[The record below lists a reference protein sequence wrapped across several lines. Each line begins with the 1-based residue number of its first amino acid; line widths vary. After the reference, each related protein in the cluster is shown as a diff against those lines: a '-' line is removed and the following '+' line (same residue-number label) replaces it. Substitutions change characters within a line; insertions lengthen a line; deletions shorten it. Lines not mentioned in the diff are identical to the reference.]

1 MELPDYR
8 QYLSYIPQPLKARGR
23 DFAAVTAALLLS
35 AFFLFFAIR
44 PTANAIAELLGEIKA
59 REKSDAQLQEKINQ
73 IVKAQNFYN
82 EIYDRLFLVEEAL
95 PQNPQIASI
104 AKEIEAQRL
113 RESLDLSRLSYS
125 SLVLTDETGSKSKK
139 KETGDL
145 TPINFT
151 LNMAGQYLD
160 FKDFL
165 KNVFE
170 QRRIIHI
177 NNFDIQQANEKE
189 EAIKLDISLD
199 GNTFYLNY
207 NAEQD
212 EQQ

>member
-1 MELPDYR
+1 MEFPDYR
-8 QYLSYIPQPLKARGR
+8 QYLTYIPQPIRTRGR
-23 DFAAVTAALLLS
+23 DFAAVTASLFLT

-59 REKSDAQLQEKINQ
+59 REKSDIQLQEKIDQ
-73 IVKAQNFYN
+73 IIKAQNFYN
-82 EIYDRLFLVEEAL
+82 QIYDRLFLVEEAL
-95 PQNPQIASI
+95 PQNPQIASL

-113 RESLDLSRLSYS
+113 KENLDLSKLGYS
-125 SLVLTDETGSKSKK
+125 SLVLTDETGGKDKK
-139 KETGDL
+139 KEAASL

-170 QRRIIHI
+170 QRRIVHI
-177 NNFDIQQANEKE
+177 NNFEIQQAKGE
-189 EAIKLDISLD
+189 EIIKLDISLS

-207 NAEQD
+207 HD
-212 EQQ
+212 STTEQQ

>member
-1 MELPDYR
+1 MEFPDYR
-8 QYLSYIPQPLKARGR
+8 QYFTYIPQPIRARGR
-23 DFAAVTAALLLS
+23 DFAAVSASLLLT

-44 PTANAIAELLGEIKA
+44 PTANAIADLLGEIKA
-59 REKSDAQLQEKINQ
+59 REKSDAQLQEKIDQ
-73 IVKAQNFYN
+73 IIKAQNFYN
-82 EIYDRLFLVEEAL
+82 QIYDRLFLVEEAL
-95 PQNPQIASI
+95 PQNPQIASL

-113 RESLDLSRLSYS
+113 KENLDLNKLGYS
-125 SLVLTDETGSKSKK
+125 SLVLTDEKGKGKEKK
-139 KETGDL
+139 TADL

-170 QRRIIHI
+170 QRRIVHI
-177 NNFDIQQANEKE
+177 NNFEIQQAKEKK

-207 NAEQD
+207 HGNET

>member
-1 MELPDYR
+1 MEFPDYR
-8 QYLSYIPQPLKARGR
+8 QYLTYIPQPIRTRGR
-23 DFAAVTAALLLS
+23 DFAAVTASLFLT

-59 REKSDAQLQEKINQ
+59 REKSDVQLQEKIDQ
-73 IVKAQNFYN
+73 IIKAQNFYN
-82 EIYDRLFLVEEAL
+82 QIYDRLFLVEEAL
-95 PQNPQIASI
+95 PQNPQIASL

-113 RESLDLSRLSYS
+113 KENLDLSKLGYS
-125 SLVLTDETGSKSKK
+125 SLVLTDETGGKDKK
-139 KETGDL
+139 KETANL

-151 LNMAGQYLD
+151 LSMAGQYLD

-170 QRRIIHI
+170 QRRIVHI
-177 NNFDIQQANEKE
+177 NNFEIQQAKGE
-189 EAIKLDISLD
+189 ETINLDISLS

-207 NAEQD
+207 HGD
-212 EQQ
+212 KTEQQ

>member
-1 MELPDYR
+1 MEFPDYR
-8 QYLSYIPQPLKARGR
+8 QYLIYIPQPIRARGR
-23 DFAAVTAALLLS
+23 DFAAVTASLFLT

-44 PTANAIAELLGEIKA
+44 PTVNAIAELLGEIKA
-59 REKSDAQLQEKINQ
+59 RERSDVQLQEKIDQ
-73 IVKAQNFYN
+73 IIKAQNFYN
-82 EIYDRLFLVEEAL
+82 QIYDRLFLVEEAL
-95 PQNPQIASI
+95 PKNPQIASL

-113 RESLDLSRLSYS
+113 KENLDLSKLGYS
-125 SLVLTDETGSKSKK
+125 SLVLTDETGGKDKK
-139 KETGDL
+139 KEAANL

-170 QRRIIHI
+170 QRRIVHI
-177 NNFDIQQANEKE
+177 NNFEIQQAKE
-189 EAIKLDISLD
+189 EETIKLDISLS

-207 NAEQD
+207 HGD
-212 EQQ
+212 KTEQQ